1 MSLRPAIGGDP
12 ARVLWRPGR
21 PHFGRHDSAA
31 RGANSLIVN
40 RPERPKGR
48 PLRRVLVANRGEI
61 ALRVIRACRVSGLGA
76 VAVYSDADRAAAHV
90 AAADEAHRIGPPP
103 AAQSYLSVGA
113 IIDAA
118 RAAGADAVHP
128 GYGFLAE
135 NPALAQACADA
146 GLVFVG
152 PPAATLARCGDKAET
167 RRAARGAGVPILPGT
182 DPLDDAALARE
193 AGRIGFPVLLK
204 AAGGGGGKGIH
215 LVRAAADLA
224 DAVRLARGEA
234 RGAFGDDRVY
244 VEKWLDRARHV
255 EVQIL
260 ADAAGSLVHLGER
273 ECSIQRRHQK
283 VIEEAPSPALDASL
297 RDAMG
302 RAAVAA
308 ARAVGY
314 VNAGTVEFVV
324 SGREFYFLEINAR
337 LQVEHPVTEMV
348 TGRDLACLQLAIAG
362 GAPLGFGQ
370 DGVAVRG
377 HAIEARI
384 SAEDPDAGFVPWV
397 GRVGEAVLPGGP
409 GVRVDGALV
418 AGMEVTRFYD
428 PILAK
433 VIAWGETRADAI
445 ARLAQAMRETV
456 ITGVPTT
463 VPFHRWALAHPV
475 FREGSYTT
483 RFVETE
489 WESRDRTPPDG
500 AAEAA
505 ATLAH
510 LAGRAVPAPVSRDGG
525 AWAQAARRDAL
536 S

>member
-1 MSLRPAIGGDP
+1 
-12 ARVLWRPGR
+12 VL
-21 PHFGRHDSAA
+21 
-31 RGANSLIVN
+31 I
-40 RPERPKGR
+40 
-48 PLRRVLVANRGEI
+48 ANRGEI
-61 ALRVIRACRVSGLGA
+61 ALRVIRACRVSGLA
-76 VAVYSDADRAAAHV
+76 TVAVYSDADRAAPHV
-90 AAADEAHRIGPPP
+90 PAADEAYRLGPAP
-103 AAQSYLSVGA
+103 AAESYLSVGA

-118 RAAGADAVHP
+118 RGSGADAVHP

-135 NPALAQACADA
+135 NAALAQACADA
-146 GLVFVG
+146 GLVFIG
-152 PPAATLARCGDKAET
+152 PPAATLERCGDKVET
-167 RRAARGAGVPILPGT
+167 RRAARAAGVPILPGT

-193 AGRIGFPVLLK
+193 ADLIGFPVLLK

-224 DAVRLARGEA
+224 AAVRLARGEA

-244 VEKWLDRARHV
+244 LEKWLDHARHV
-255 EVQIL
+255 EIQIL
-260 ADAAGSLVHLGER
+260 ADATGALVHLGER

-283 VIEEAPSPALDASL
+283 VIEEAPSPALDAPL
-297 RDAMG
+297 REAMG

-337 LQVEHPVTEMV
+337 LQVEHPVTEWV
-348 TGRDLACLQLAIAG
+348 TGRDLARLQLAVAG
-362 GAPLGFGQ
+362 GSPLPFAQG
-370 DGVAVRG
+370 DVVLRG

-397 GRVGEAVLPGGP
+397 GRVEQVVLPGGP

-418 AGMEVTRFYD
+418 PGMDVSRFYD

-433 VIAWGETRADAI
+433 VIAWGETRSDAI
-445 ARLAQAMRETV
+445 ARLVQALRETV

-463 VPFHRWALAHPV
+463 VPFLRWTLAHPA
-475 FREGSYTT
+475 FQGGAYTT
-483 RFVETE
+483 AFVETE
-489 WESRDRTPPDG
+489 WERRDRIPPNGG
-500 AAEAA
+500 AAAA
-505 ATLAH
+505 AALAH
-510 LAGRAVPAPVSRDGG
+510 QAERRVAAPVSRDGI
-525 AWAQAARRDAL
+525 AWTQAARRDAL